1 MVVKAGSPV
10 VLCTCQNLVNV
21 AQQYSRMWNVR
32 DFRCVGSRT
41 YIGLRGPHRSVS
53 LKMRIEDA
61 FILAGLT

>member
-41 YIGLRGPHRSVS
+41 
-53 LKMRIEDA
+53 
-61 FILAGLT
+61 